1 MIQFSLHARHSS
13 CAIIPFHPLF
23 HFVPKQNSANH
34 DGNISLRSEEAQR
47 KTHNSHVQKYDS
59 VFFRFSSFLSIFVA
73 MKIKFD
79 WKRILVF
86 TIISAGLLY
95 ITSSALMSAGIL
107 LLLFVVY
114 YLLVGCIEAYQQK
127 NREEKRKTHIRKRI
141 NKD

>member
-1 MIQFSLHARHSS
+1 MGTFRL
-13 CAIIPFHPLF
+13 
-23 HFVPKQNSANH
+23 
-34 DGNISLRSEEAQR
+34 EAKKHKEKR
-47 KTHNSHVQKYDS
+47 TTATCKNMT

-95 ITSSALMSAGIL
+95 ITRSALMSAGIL

-127 NREEKRKTHIRKRI
+127 KQREKEKDTHS
-141 NKD
+141 

>member
-1 MIQFSLHARHSS
+1 MIQFSLHAHHSS
-13 CAIIPFHPLF
+13 YANIPFRHLF
-23 HFVPKQNSANH
+23 PSFPS
-34 DGNISLRSEEAQR
+34 
-47 KTHNSHVQKYDS
+47 KTVTTATGTFLFKAKGCKDKRTTAACKNMT

-114 YLLVGCIEAYQQK
+114 YLLVGCIETYQQK
-127 NREEKRKTHIRKRI
+127 KQRGKEKDTHS
-141 NKD
+141 

>member
-1 MIQFSLHARHSS
+1 MLVILPVQSF
-13 CAIIPFHPLF
+13 PFALSFTSFPSKTLPTTMGTF
-23 HFVPKQNSANH
+23 RF
-34 DGNISLRSEEAQR
+34 EAKKHKEKR
-47 KTHNSHVQKYDS
+47 TTATYKNMT

-95 ITSSALMSAGIL
+95 ITRSALMSAGIL

-114 YLLVGCIEAYQQK
+114 YLLVGCIETYQQK
-127 NREEKRKTHIRKRI
+127 KQRGKEKDTHS
-141 NKD
+141 

>member
-1 MIQFSLHARHSS
+1 MP
-13 CAIIPFHPLF
+13 IILPVQSFPFTLF
-23 HFVPKQNSANH
+23 FTSFPSKTVTGTFLFEAKNH
-34 DGNISLRSEEAQR
+34 KEKRTAAACKNM
-47 KTHNSHVQKYDS
+47 T

-79 WKRILVF
+79 WKRILIF

-114 YLLVGCIEAYQQK
+114 YLLVGCIETYQQK
-127 NREEKRKTHIRKRI
+127 KQRGKEKDTHS
-141 NKD
+141 

>member
-1 MIQFSLHARHSS
+1 MGTFR
-13 CAIIPFHPLF
+13 F
-23 HFVPKQNSANH
+23 
-34 DGNISLRSEEAQR
+34 EAKKHKEKR
-47 KTHNSHVQKYDS
+47 TTATCKNMTA
-59 VFFRFSSFLSIFVA
+59 FFRFSSFLSIFVA

-114 YLLVGCIEAYQQK
+114 YLLEAYQQK

>member
-1 MIQFSLHARHSS
+1 MLVILPVQSF
-13 CAIIPFHPLF
+13 PFTLF
-23 HFVPKQNSANH
+23 FTSFPSKTVTTTM
-34 DGNISLRSEEAQR
+34 GTFRFEAKKHKEKR
-47 KTHNSHVQKYDS
+47 TTATCKNMT

-95 ITSSALMSAGIL
+95 ITRSALMSAGIL

-114 YLLVGCIEAYQQK
+114 YLLVGCIETYQQK
-127 NREEKRKTHIRKRI
+127 KQRGKEKDTHS
-141 NKD
+141 

>member
-1 MIQFSLHARHSS
+1 MLVILPVQSF
-13 CAIIPFHPLF
+13 PFALF
-23 HFVPKQNSANH
+23 FTSFPSKTVTTTMGTFRFEAKNH
-34 DGNISLRSEEAQR
+34 KEKRTTATCKNM
-47 KTHNSHVQKYDS
+47 T

-79 WKRILVF
+79 WKRILIF

-114 YLLVGCIEAYQQK
+114 YLLVGCIETYQQK
-127 NREEKRKTHIRKRI
+127 KQRGKEKDTHS
-141 NKD
+141 

>member
-1 MIQFSLHARHSS
+1 MIQFSLHAHHSS
-13 CAIIPFHPLF
+13 CANIPFRHLF
-23 HFVPKQNSANH
+23 LSFPSKTVTGTFLFEAKNH
-34 DGNISLRSEEAQR
+34 KEKRTTATCKNM
-47 KTHNSHVQKYDS
+47 T

-79 WKRILVF
+79 WKRILIF

-114 YLLVGCIEAYQQK
+114 YLLVGCIETYQQK
-127 NREEKRKTHIRKRI
+127 KQRGKEKDTHS
-141 NKD
+141 

>member
-1 MIQFSLHARHSS
+1 MGTFR
-13 CAIIPFHPLF
+13 F
-23 HFVPKQNSANH
+23 
-34 DGNISLRSEEAQR
+34 EAKKHKEKR
-47 KTHNSHVQKYDS
+47 TTATCKNMT

-95 ITSSALMSAGIL
+95 ITRSALMSAGIL

-114 YLLVGCIEAYQQK
+114 YLLVGCIETYQQK
-127 NREEKRKTHIRKRI
+127 KQRGKEKDTHS
-141 NKD
+141 